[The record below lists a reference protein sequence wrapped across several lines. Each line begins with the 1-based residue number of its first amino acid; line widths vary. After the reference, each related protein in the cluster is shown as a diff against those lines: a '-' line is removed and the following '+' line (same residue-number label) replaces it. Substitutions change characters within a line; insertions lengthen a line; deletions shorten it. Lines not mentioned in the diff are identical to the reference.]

1 MFKYNFGFIV
11 IKEIMDFVG
20 FKCFLLILKG
30 VFFFFMFGKDELK
43 CVIILCIVIVIKV
56 M

>member
-1 MFKYNFGFIV
+1 MFKYYFGFIV

-30 VFFFFMFGKDELK
+30 VFFFFMFEKDELK
-43 CVIILCIVIVIKV
+43 CVIILCIVIEIKV